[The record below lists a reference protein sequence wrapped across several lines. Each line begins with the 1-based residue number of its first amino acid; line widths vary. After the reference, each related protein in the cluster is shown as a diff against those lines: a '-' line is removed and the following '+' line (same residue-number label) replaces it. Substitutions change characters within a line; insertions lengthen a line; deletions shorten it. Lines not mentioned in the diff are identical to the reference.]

1 MSDSNWQAR
10 LLAPTDPVEV
20 MKQKAAL
27 RALEQVSSG
36 MKLGLGTGSTARYFV
51 DGLGAKVADGLQ
63 VICVPTSEAT
73 RAQAESLNIPLAELG
88 DLQRLD
94 LTVDGADEMDAQL
107 RLVKG
112 GGGALLRE
120 KIVAAASDAMIIIAD
135 DSKLVEN
142 LGAFALPVEINMF
155 AHQATAQAI
164 ADVLRQTGNAGEVS
178 LRAALPG
185 GAEAFVTDGG
195 HYIYDCHLRQ
205 INNIEQLAAAL
216 LAVPGVVEHGLFLG
230 YATAAV
236 LAGSD
241 GLQEVGKL

>member
-1 MSDSNWQAR
+1 MSYTDWQAK

-27 RALEQVSSG
+27 RALEQVTSG

-51 DGLGAKVADGLQ
+51 DGLGAKVAHGLQ

-120 KIVAAASDAMIIIAD
+120 KIVAAASNAMIVIAD
-135 DSKLVEN
+135 DSKLVDN
-142 LGAFALPVEINMF
+142 LGAFALPVEVNMF

-164 ADVLRQTGNAGEVS
+164 ADVLHQTGNAGDIT
-178 LRAALPG
+178 LRG
-185 GAEAFVTDGG
+185 GADAFVTDGG
-195 HYIYDCHLRQ
+195 HYIYDCHLGRV
-205 INNIEQLAAAL
+205 NNIEQLASAL
-216 LAVPGVVEHGLFLG
+216 LNVPGVVEHGLFLG